1 MGTAGRKFS
10 LDKKKVKALYQAMLY
25 GGIQIKYIAYNLG
38 VKENTL
44 RGWIEAGNTLCET
57 YEDKLEELEEIFP
70 YMYIDLWENKKE
82 QYEAEFRQIHE
93 IDDKIPDRLYNTYVQ
108 FMDNERKKFIEDN
121 ISRKEREIL
130 EEIEFTNDESINE
143 QYRLLIRFARIYQ
156 RGVCTVEM
164 GYLSNVNKHCS
175 TSKNVGLSLKMLEKF
190 NRADFADQQVVKH
203 EGVIDV
209 NTKSILGLS
218 LQWEKQQRE
227 ALAQRDTGIIDV
239 QEYKQ
244 IEQKD

>member
-1 MGTAGRKFS
+1 MGNAGRKFS

-38 VKENTL
+38 VRENTL
-44 RGWIEAGNTLCET
+44 RSWIEAGNTLCET
-57 YEDKLEELEEIFP
+57 YEDKLEELEDIFP
-70 YMYIDLWENKKE
+70 YMYLDLWENKKE

-93 IDDKIPDRLYNTYVQ
+93 IDDKIPDRLYNTYTQ

-121 ISRKEREIL
+121 ISRREREIL
-130 EEIEFTNDESINE
+130 EDIEFTNDESVNE

-190 NRADFADQQVVKH
+190 NKADFADQQVVKH

-209 NTKSILGLS
+209 NTKSILS
-218 LQWEKQQRE
+218 LALNYERE
-227 ALAQRDTGIIDV
+227 MRQIEQNKTPVIDIS
-239 QEYKQ
+239 EIKQ
-244 IEQKD
+244 IEQKE

>member
-57 YEDKLEELEEIFP
+57 YEDKIEELEEIFP

-130 EEIEFTNDESINE
+130 EEIEFTNDESIDE

-203 EGVIDV
+203 EGTIDV

-227 ALAQRDTGIIDV
+227 LTNSKNNIIEVNDI
-239 QEYKQ
+239 KQ
-244 IEQKD
+244 IELKE

>member
-1 MGTAGRKFS
+1 MGNSGRKFS

-38 VKENTL
+38 VRENTL
-44 RGWIEAGNTLCET
+44 RSWIDAGNTLCEA
-57 YEDKLEELEEIFP
+57 YEDKLEELEDIFP
-70 YMYIDLWENKKE
+70 YMYMDLWENRKE
-82 QYEAEFRQIHE
+82 EFEAEFRRIHE
-93 IDDKIPDRLYNTYVQ
+93 LDDKVPDRLYNTYVQ
-108 FMDNERKKFIEDN
+108 FMDNERKKFIEEN
-121 ISRKEREIL
+121 ISRREREIL
-130 EEIEFTNDESINE
+130 EDIEFTDDESTNE

-175 TSKNVGLSLKMLEKF
+175 SSKNVGLSLKMLEKF
-190 NRADFADQQVVKH
+190 NKADFADQQVVKH

-209 NTKSILGLS
+209 NTKSILS
-218 LQWEKQQRE
+218 LALNYEKEMRQIEQNKT
-227 ALAQRDTGIIDV
+227 QIIDV

-244 IEQKD
+244 IEQKE

>member
-38 VKENTL
+38 VRENTL

-130 EEIEFTNDESINE
+130 EEIEFTNDESIDE

-190 NRADFADQQVVKH
+190 NKADFADQQVVKH
-203 EGVIDV
+203 EGTIDV
-209 NTKSILGLS
+209 NTKSILS
-218 LQWEKQQRE
+218 LALNYEKEMRQIEQNKT
-227 ALAQRDTGIIDV
+227 QIIDV

>member
-130 EEIEFTNDESINE
+130 EEIEFTNDESIDE

-203 EGVIDV
+203 EGTIDV

-227 ALAQRDTGIIDV
+227 LTNSKNNIIEVNDI
-239 QEYKQ
+239 KQ
-244 IEQKD
+244 IELKE

>member
-1 MGTAGRKFS
+1 MGNAGRKFS
-10 LDKKKVKALYQAMLY
+10 LNKQKVKALYQAMLY
-25 GGIQIKYIAYNLG
+25 GGTQIRYIAYNLG

-44 RGWIEAGNTLCET
+44 RSWIEAGNTLCENF
-57 YEDKLEELEEIFP
+57 EDKLDELEDIFP

-82 QYEAEFRQIHE
+82 QYDAEFKQIHE
-93 IDDKIPDRLYNTYVQ
+93 IEGSIPDRLYNAYVQ

-121 ISRKEREIL
+121 IARREREIL
-130 EEIEFTNDESINE
+130 EDIEFTGDDDTDE
-143 QYRLLIRFARIYQ
+143 QYRLLIRFARIYK

-175 TSKNVGLSLKMLEKF
+175 TSKNVGLSLKLLEKL
-190 NRADFADQQVVKH
+190 NKEDFADQQVVKH
-203 EGVIDV
+203 EGTIDV

-218 LQWEKQQRE
+218 LKWEKEQRE
-227 ALAQRDTGIIDV
+227 ALAQRDTGVIDV

-244 IEQKD
+244 IEQKE